1 MPLLIFDWD
10 GTLMD
15 STAQIVR
22 TVRAAAADVG
32 VEAPAPEAVLHI
44 IGLSLDVAM
53 QQLFPSLLEEQRA
66 ALLAAYARRFMA
78 GDGGAATLFD
88 GARALID
95 DLALSC
101 DLAIATGKSRRGL
114 DRILHEQGWQ
124 ERFQT
129 TRCADESASKPHP
142 RMLFDILERL
152 GYAAHEA
159 VMIGDTSY
167 DLAMA
172 RAAGMPAIG
181 VSWGAHARSALAAE
195 NPLAILDSMTALRHY
210 LQHRLSAGAAYES

>member
-1 MPLLIFDWD
+1 MPLVIFDWD

-32 VEAPAPEAVLHI
+32 VAPPAPAAVQHI
-44 IGLSLDVAM
+44 IGLSLDIAM
-53 QQLFPSLLEEQRA
+53 QRLFPAVPETQRA
-66 ALLAAYARRFMA
+66 ALLAAYARRFSA
-78 GDGGAATLFD
+78 GDGGAAGLFE

-95 DLALSC
+95 DLALTC

-114 DRILHEQGWQ
+114 DRVLHEQGWQ
-124 ERFQT
+124 ERFQV
-129 TRCADESASKPHP
+129 TRCADESASKPDP
-142 RMLFDILERL
+142 RMLYDILERL

-159 VMIGDTSY
+159 VMVGDTSY

-181 VSWGAHARSALAAE
+181 VSWGAHARPLLAAE
-195 NPLAILDSMTALRHY
+195 NPLTILDSMAALRQY
-210 LQHRLSAGAAYES
+210 LQHRWRAGAVGV